1 VLFGN
6 FKTGVMIK
14 EISCAVIDDE
24 PIARQILEDFIRQD
38 ERLVLK
44 HTYKN
49 AKEALSGMSEA
60 PVELIFLDINMPGLT
75 GFQFLKTMTNPP
87 AVIFTTAYREY
98 AMEGFEA
105 NAIDYL
111 LKPIAIE
118 RFFLAVNKALKFLRP
133 PSPETAMETVVAT
146 ASNDFFFVKADG
158 GLVKVFFEE
167 ILFIEALKEYVKIV
181 TKEKSVITYHTIS
194 GLEEKLPTGKF
205 YRIHRSYIVNTR
217 AISSIEGFLVKIE
230 KHELPISRNE
240 RDAFVELVASG
251 KIISKE

>member
-1 VLFGN
+1 
-6 FKTGVMIK
+6 MIK

-38 ERLVLK
+38 ERLSLK
-44 HTYKN
+44 HTYRN
-49 AKEALSGMSEA
+49 AKEALSGMNEM
-60 PVELIFLDINMPGLT
+60 PVELVFLDINMPGLT

-118 RFFLAVNKALKFLRP
+118 RFLLAVNKALKFLRP
-133 PSPETAMETVVAT
+133 AQSEVAT
-146 ASNDFFFVKADG
+146 DSAATVHKDCFFVKADG
-158 GLVKVFFEE
+158 GLVKIFFEE

-181 TKEKSVITYHTIS
+181 TREKAVITYHTIS
-194 GLEEKLPTGKF
+194 GLEEKLPAGKF
-205 YRIHRSYIVNTR
+205 YRIHRSYIVNIN
-217 AISSIEGFLVKIE
+217 AISSIEGFQVKIG
-230 KHELPISRNE
+230 KHELPVSRNE
-240 RDAFVELVASG
+240 RDSFVEMVASG
-251 KIISKE
+251 KIISKK